1 MKLFLVMLMTLL
13 SGGHCDVQLAQSESV
28 VIKPGGSHKL
38 SCTASGFTF
47 SSYYMNWVRQ
57 APGKGLQWLC
67 QINPDGGSTY
77 YADSVKGR
85 FTISRDNNNNKLYL
99 QMNNLQTED
108 TAVYYCASQQYAS
121 GYSWNA
127 FDYWGAGTMVTVT
140 SATSK
145 SPSLFPLI
153 SCGESMDPVTIGCL
167 AKDFLPETISFTWGD
182 KNNASYSTGL
192 KSYKPVMQS
201 SGTYSA
207 SSQVNVASAVWDNIE
222 QFYCN
227 AKHLDTIKSVELKK
241 DPVKPVEKP
250 VVSIHPPSKDALALN
265 ESLFIVCLA
274 TNFTPTHIVIKWL
287 KNGNQTTEGVRVE
300 EPVED
305 KKRGYE
311 ATSYLSITRKEWDL
325 DTLYSCVVEHAE
337 SGSLQEK
344 NMSKSLMCDTPITPT
359 SIQVITIPPSL
370 ESIFEKKSATLTCLV
385 SNMAN
390 SEDLRS
396 ISWFK
401 KSGTQEIPLKT
412 ELGDAI
418 YNDNRTY
425 SVKGTTTVCADEWN
439 NDKFVCKVEHTELAS
454 MKEVFLFKEKG
465 EYNTPSVYV
474 FPPPL
479 EELSKRETATLTC
492 LVKGFSPSEIFV
504 KWLHKNEAV
513 PKQNYINTS
522 INDELL
528 PKGQK
533 SGKFFLYSLHTI
545 DIKDWDAGDSFSCV
559 VGHESLPLQLT
570 QRSIDKSS
578 GKPTNVNVSLV
589 LSDTC

>member
-1 MKLFLVMLMTLL
+1 GFGIFVIFMFFSPSCILSQTLQE
-13 SGGHCDVQLAQSESV
+13 SGPGTVKPSES
-28 VIKPGGSHKL
+28 L
-38 SCTASGFTF
+38 RLTCTVSGFELT
-47 SSYYMNWVRQ
+47 SYYVYWIRQPPRKTLEWIGVVRT
-57 APGKGLQWLC
+57 
-67 QINPDGGSTY
+67 DGSTAI
-77 YADSVKGR
+77 ADSLKNRV
-85 FTISRDNNNNKLYL
+85 TITKDNGKKQVYL
-99 QMNNLQTED
+99 QMNGMEVKD
-108 TAVYYCASQQYAS
+108 TAMYYCTSTLAGTA
-121 GYSWNA
+121 GY
-127 FDYWGAGTMVTVT
+127 FEHWGQGTMVTVT

>member
-1 MKLFLVMLMTLL
+1 MASLYDLYVILLFISSKYAGSAAEILL
-13 SGGHCDVQLAQSESV
+13 SQKASEIANVGTSILLECEV
-28 VIKPGGSHKL
+28 
-38 SCTASGFTF
+38 SG
-47 SSYYMNWVRQ
+47 YNINDHHMNWVRQ
-57 APGKGLQWLC
+57 APGAGTIEWLAAFRTGYTTH
-67 QINPDGGSTY
+67 ISESFKDRVTPSTSGST
-77 YADSVKGR
+77 AQLR
-85 FTISRDNNNNKLYL
+85 INKLSSSDIA
-99 QMNNLQTED
+99 T
-108 TAVYYCASQQYAS
+108 YYCAR
-121 GYSWNA
+121 GY
-127 FDYWGAGTMVTVT
+127 FDYWGQGTMVTVT